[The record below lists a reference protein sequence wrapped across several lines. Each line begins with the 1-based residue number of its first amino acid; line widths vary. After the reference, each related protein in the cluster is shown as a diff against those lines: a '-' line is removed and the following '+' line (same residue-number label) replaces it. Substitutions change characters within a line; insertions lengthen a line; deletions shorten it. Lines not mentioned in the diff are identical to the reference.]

1 MQNKKE
7 VTEKLTAMGVEFDPN
22 AHIATLNKVLRDAE
36 AKVTPT
42 TPEKIELQKF
52 VASEEEVSV
61 QNDAVNDM
69 ADRLATTLDKV
80 SNEPFSPSAQ
90 QLDPTIAALRAN
102 AAAVQSVRT
111 PTWVNIKSGKEQQ
124 RYHQLERPN
133 KSVDIK
139 TDDGTWIRN
148 YSLEI
153 HGKNYAQLAKQFCD
167 KKNSQIR

>member
-7 VTEKLTAMGVEFDPN
+7 VTEKLTAMGVEFDPQ

-36 AKVTPT
+36 AKLTPT
-42 TPEKIELQKF
+42 APENAPLSPEKIELPKF
-52 VASEEEVSV
+52 VPPTEPIQPPVEDLAEPEP
-61 QNDAVNDM
+61 VN
-69 ADRLATTLDKV
+69 
-80 SNEPFSPSAQ
+80 
-90 QLDPTIAALRAN
+90 PTVAALRAN

-111 PTWVNIKSGKEQQ
+111 PTWVNIKSGKAQQ
-124 RYHQLERPN
+124 VYHQLERPN

-139 TDDGTWIRN
+139 TDDGTLIRN